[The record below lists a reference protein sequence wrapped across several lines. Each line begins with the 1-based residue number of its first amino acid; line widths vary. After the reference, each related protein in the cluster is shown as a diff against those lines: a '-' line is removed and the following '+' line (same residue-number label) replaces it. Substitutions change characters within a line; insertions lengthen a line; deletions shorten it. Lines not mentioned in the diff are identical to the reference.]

1 MKHDK
6 HQTHHSITKP
16 FPWVLAASLL
26 LPGAFAFAQTPATA
40 PTTPA
45 APMHSM
51 TDSAGKTTPMA
62 GGMHSGMDMKTM
74 MKNMNDKMAGMAPSG
89 NPDVDFAAMMRIHHL
104 GALDMAEVQL
114 RDGKNPQM
122 RSMAKDIIKAQKKE
136 IAIFDKFLAKN
147 AGAATPMK
155 K

>member
-6 HQTHHSITKP
+6 HQTLHLITKP

-26 LPGAFAFAQTPATA
+26 MPGVHALAQTPATA
-40 PTTPA
+40 PATGA

-51 TDSAGKTTPMA
+51 TDSMGKSSTMA
-62 GGMHSGMDMKTM
+62 GGMHSGMDMKAM
-74 MKNMNDKMAGMAPSG
+74 MKDMNDKMAGMPPSG

-104 GALDMAEVQL
+104 GAISMSEAQL

-136 IAIFDKFLAKN
+136 IEMLDKFLAKN
-147 AGAATPMK
+147 AGTAMPMK